1 MIARPST
8 PAAAHLS
15 LAERSLL
22 DAADAR
28 RLEALFGVLAS
39 APRLRLIHALVLA
52 GELCLGELAASVAMT
67 PQAASNQ
74 LTRLLDLRV
83 VASERRGARV
93 YYRLVD
99 PCVAGLLDVGL
110 CLAQESARWR
120 P

>member
-1 MIARPST
+1 MIATPST
-8 PAAAHLS
+8 AHAAHLS

-39 APRLRLIHALVLA
+39 APRLRLIHALVRA

-74 LTRLLDLRV
+74 LTRLLDLGV

-99 PCVAGLLDVGL
+99 PCVAGLLDQGL
-110 CLAQESARWR
+110 CLAEESARWR

>member
-1 MIARPST
+1 MM
-8 PAAAHLS
+8 
-15 LAERSLL
+15 
-22 DAADAR
+22 
-28 RLEALFGVLAS
+28 G
-39 APRLRLIHALVLA
+39 LIHALVRA
-52 GELCLGELAASVAMT
+52 GELSWGEFAASVAMT

-99 PCVAGLLDVGL
+99 PCVPGVLDKGL
-110 CLAQESARWR
+110 CVAEESARWR